1 MTDFTSDAE
10 KVLDIAE
17 NYALKTGSMLES
29 VHLLAAL
36 TEETDCDAARILLR
50 FGFSVKEAEAY
61 LVTVSDRTTGRVLVS
76 PVARHIIGRAGEI
89 AEGES
94 EQCNTIHLLLSVCA
108 HKSSLAAKILSRYK
122 IDYERVLSVAEGLH
136 AQKNRKEETA
146 IVGTEKTGVF
156 RVPSELEQYGVF
168 LTEKARKGELEP
180 FFGRERELERIFRIL
195 SRKNKNN
202 PMLVGES
209 GVGKT
214 AVVEGLAQKII
225 SGEAPDFLK
234 NKEIFSLNVYSV
246 LAGTRYRGDLEEK
259 FGSILKLLSNENVI
273 LFIDE
278 AHNLLSGG
286 SSEQTV
292 GLSSLLKPALCGKL
306 NVIGATTFDEYAKY
320 VERDPAFE
328 RRFTKVVIPELSAE
342 ETVRLIERKKEG
354 LEKHFSLKISSEA
367 IRTATEL
374 SVRYVSDRYLPDKA
388 VDLIE
393 EACAGAAVNGKRQV
407 DEEDIRSVLSES
419 TGIPVKELTADE
431 RKKVLRLEEEL
442 NKRVMGQREAL
453 IKTANAVKRTY
464 AGLKDDKKPY
474 SFLFIGPTGVGKT
487 ETAKTLAEVLF
498 GSEDELIRFDM
509 SEFSE
514 KNSTSKLIGSPPGYV
529 GYEEG
534 GRLTEAVKRKPY
546 SVLLFDEIEKADPDV
561 YNLFLQ
567 VLDDGRLSDAK
578 GKTIDFSH
586 TLIIMTGNIGMRSKK
601 IKKEAVGFGE
611 RSFDQKEGIY
621 EELKAVMPPEFINR
635 IDNIIIFE
643 ELSKDIMPSIANK
656 LLERI
661 KKALESER
669 GIILNISDSVL
680 SYLAEKGYDKE
691 YGARPMRRLIEREI
705 EDELSRYLLEED
717 PQNCSLEIT
726 MCDNKPQIRKKR
738 RTISHACGNQRKKL
752 SS

>member
-10 KVLDIAE
+10 KVLDLAE
-17 NYALKTGSMLES
+17 NLALKTGSMLES
-29 VHLLAAL
+29 VHLLAAI
-36 TEETDCDAARILLR
+36 TEVSDCKAARILQR
-50 FGFSVKEAEAY
+50 FGFNGKEAASY

-76 PVARHIIGRAGEI
+76 PVTRQIIGRAGEI
-89 AEGES
+89 AERES
-94 EQCNTIHLLLSVCA
+94 SQCGTIHLLLSVCS

-122 IDYERVLSVAEGLH
+122 IDYDRVLSVVESL
-136 AQKNRKEETA
+136 NRQN
-146 IVGTEKTGVF
+146 IFNDRQSIKTVESTNDST
-156 RVPSELEQYGVF
+156 PSTELEQYGVF
-168 LTEKARKGELEP
+168 LTEKARKKELEA
-180 FFGRERELERIFRIL
+180 FFGREKELERLFRIL

-214 AVVEGLAQKII
+214 AVVEGLAQAIVN
-225 SGEAPDFLK
+225 GNVPDFLK
-234 NKEIFSLNVYSV
+234 SKEIFSLNVYSV

-259 FGSILKLLSNENVI
+259 VGSIMK
-273 LFIDE
+273 
-278 AHNLLSGG
+278 LLSGG
-286 SSEQTV
+286 NMIVFIDDAHSLLSGGGSEQNV
-292 GLSSLLKPALCGKL
+292 NLSSLLKPALCGDMS
-306 NVIGATTFDEYAKY
+306 VIGATTFDEYAKY

-342 ETVRLIERKKEG
+342 ETIRLIEQKKAA
-354 LEKHFSLKISSEA
+354 LEKHFSLSIPDIA

-374 SVRYVSDRYLPDKA
+374 SVRYISDRFLPDKA
-388 VDLIE
+388 IDLIE
-393 EACAGAAVNGKRQV
+393 EACAEASVKGHKSV
-407 DEEDIRSVLSES
+407 DEEDIRSVLSDS
-419 TGIPVKELTADE
+419 TGIPVKELTSDE

-442 NKRVMGQREAL
+442 NKRVMGQDEAL
-453 IKTANAVKRTY
+453 LKTANAVKRTY
-464 AGLKDDKKPY
+464 AGLKDEKKPY

-514 KNSTSKLIGSPPGYV
+514 KNSTAKLIGSPPGYV

-567 VLDDGRLSDAK
+567 VLDDGRLRDAK
-578 GKTIDFSH
+578 GKSVDFSH
-586 TLIIMTGNIGMRSKK
+586 TLIIMTGNIGTKNRKK
-601 IKKEAVGFGE
+601 KNLGVGFVNNVT
-611 RSFDQKEGIY
+611 DPNADVY
-621 EELKAVMPPEFINR
+621 DELKTVMPPEFINR
-635 IDNIIIFE
+635 INDIIIFRD
-643 ELSKDIMPSIANK
+643 LSKEIMPSIANK
-656 LLERI
+656 ILERI

-669 GIILNISDSVL
+669 GIILNISESVL

-717 PQNCSLEIT
+717 PQNCSLEII

-738 RTISHACGNQRKKL
+738 RTISHACGN
-752 SS
+752 